1 VRVKGWKREGRTGDK
16 RIGRGRK
23 WKGRRNG
30 EREKKNGGKGKR
42 GILCS

>member
-1 VRVKGWKREGRTGDK
+1 MGKGGKNRRQKKREGQE
-16 RIGRGRK
+16 
-23 WKGRRNG
+23 WKGMRNG